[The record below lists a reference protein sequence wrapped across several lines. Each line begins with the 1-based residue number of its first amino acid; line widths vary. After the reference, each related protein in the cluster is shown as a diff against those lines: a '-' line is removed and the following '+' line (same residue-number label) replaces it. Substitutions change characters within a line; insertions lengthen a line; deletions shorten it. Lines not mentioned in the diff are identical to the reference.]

1 MTADSRDVC
10 PLLTIAAADPH
21 ESSPDRGEIAHCKV
35 DAVDASGEPRLMMM
49 HSPIRVRCSCL
60 VLVGLWLAGCS
71 SSQQPEIRVHPER
84 VDAATVAERD
94 PRHLAIFDGRTG
106 ESLNWEQLIA
116 RMDGADV
123 IILGEQHDDGV
134 AHATQLAIVQDV
146 AARRAASGAGAG
158 ALSLEMLERDD
169 QAVTDDYLEGI
180 VDAETFAKLTSSADW
195 AGPGTWKK
203 WYQPTIDAAASAG
216 WRIVAAN
223 SPRRYLR
230 IARTD
235 GYARLESLPASRRAL
250 FDIPKTWPLDYRQRF
265 IDVMAGMDDDE
276 EEESAAPAATA
287 PASQPASQPSTRSS
301 PHGPMK
307 SEDIDPGLRSQLL
320 WDATMADS
328 IAKARRGGAR
338 PVIHLVGQFHSDF
351 NGGTAQ
357 ETRARL
363 GKNARIITVSMQRRE
378 RDPPSLHERDRN
390 RADFV
395 IYTGRPPTPSA
406 STPASANSD
415 SEPR

>member
-1 MTADSRDVC
+1 MRSSIC
-10 PLLTIAAADPH
+10 PLRLCTFVVIL
-21 ESSPDRGEIAHCKV
+21 GW
-35 DAVDASGEPRLMMM
+35 SG
-49 HSPIRVRCSCL
+49 
-60 VLVGLWLAGCS
+60 LAGCS
-71 SSQQPEIRVHPER
+71 SSQQPVIRIHPER
-84 VDAATVAERD
+84 VDAAAVAERD
-94 PRHLAIFDGRTG
+94 PRQLEIFDGGTG
-106 ESLNWEQLIA
+106 EPLDWDQLIA

-146 AARRAASGAGAG
+146 TARQRASGRSPG

-180 VDAETFAKLTSSADW
+180 VDAENFAKLTGSTDW
-195 AGPGTWKK
+195 AGNGSWKK

-235 GYARLESLPASRRAL
+235 GYARLESLPPSRRAL

-265 IDVMAGMDDDE
+265 IDVMAGMDDDDEDDE
-276 EEESAAPAATA
+276 EGAAPAVIAPLLQPATATA
-287 PASQPASQPSTRSS
+287 PASRPATRPS

-307 SEDIDPGLRSQLL
+307 PEDIDPGLRSQLL

-328 IAKARRGGAR
+328 IAKARRSGAR

-351 NGGTAQ
+351 NGGTVQ

-363 GKNARIITVSMQRRE
+363 GGQAKIITISLQRRE
-378 RDPPSLHERDRN
+378 TDALLDRDRN

-395 IYTGRPPTPSA
+395 IYTGRRPPAAVHP
-406 STPASANSD
+406 
-415 SEPR
+415 

>member
-1 MTADSRDVC
+1 
-10 PLLTIAAADPH
+10 
-21 ESSPDRGEIAHCKV
+21 
-35 DAVDASGEPRLMMM
+35 M
-49 HSPIRVRCSCL
+49 HSRFRRIRWSLPVAALGCL
-60 VLVGLWLAGCS
+60 LAGCS
-71 SSQQPEIRVHPER
+71 SSPPPAVRIHPAA
-84 VDAATVAERD
+84 VDAVSIADRD
-94 PRHLAIFDGRTG
+94 PRQLAIVDGRNG
-106 ESLNWEQLIA
+106 EPLTWEQMLA

-146 AARRAASGAGAG
+146 AARRTASGAGAG

-169 QAVTDDYLEGI
+169 QAVTDDYLDGI
-180 VDAETFAKLTSSADW
+180 VDAENFAKLTGSTDW
-195 AGPGTWKK
+195 AGAGSWKK

-235 GYARLESLPASRRAL
+235 GYARLESLPDSRRAL
-250 FDIPKTWPLDYRQRF
+250 FDIPQTWPLDYRQRF
-265 IDVMAGMDDDE
+265 IDVMNGMGDDDDDE
-276 EEESAAPAATA
+276 DEQPATATA
-287 PASQPASQPSTRSS
+287 PSTQPAHRPS

-307 SEDIDPGLRSQLL
+307 PEDIDPGLRSQLL

-328 IAKARRGGAR
+328 IAKARRGGAQ

-351 NGGTAQ
+351 NGGTVQ

-363 GKNARIITVSMQRRE
+363 DNGARIITVSMQPRE
-378 RDPPSLHERDRN
+378 RNPPSLHERDRN

-395 IYTGRPPTPSA
+395 IYTGRRPAPPAPTAPTTA
-406 STPASANSD
+406 PAPANSTVA
-415 SEPR
+415 PR

>member
-1 MTADSRDVC
+1 MRFSIRLTCLC
-10 PLLTIAAADPH
+10 PLVALLA
-21 ESSPDRGEIAHCKV
+21 G
-35 DAVDASGEPRLMMM
+35 SG
-49 HSPIRVRCSCL
+49 
-60 VLVGLWLAGCS
+60 LAGCS
-71 SSQQPEIRVHPER
+71 SSQQPDIRIHPER
-84 VDAATVAERD
+84 VDAAAVAERD
-94 PRHLAIFDGRTG
+94 PRQLQLFDARTG
-106 ESLNWEQLIA
+106 ESLNWEQMIA

-146 AARRAASGAGAG
+146 AARNAGSGKPFG

-180 VDAETFAKLTSSADW
+180 VDAEGLAKLTGSADW

-216 WRIVAAN
+216 WHIVAAN

-235 GYARLESLPASRRAL
+235 GYARLESLPPSRRAL
-250 FDIPKTWPLDYRQRF
+250 FDIPKTWPLEYRQRF
-265 IDVMAGMDDDE
+265 IDVMAGTDDDDE
-276 EEESAAPAATA
+276 DEESTAAPTTTA
-287 PASQPASQPSTRSS
+287 PASPPASQPATRPS

-307 SEDIDPGLRSQLL
+307 PEDIDPALRSQLL

-328 IAKARRGGAR
+328 IAKARRSGAR

-351 NGGTAQ
+351 SGGTVQ

-363 GKNARIITVSMQRRE
+363 GDDARIITVSMQRRE
-378 RDPPSLHERDRN
+378 TDALLERDRN

-395 IYTGRPPTPSA
+395 IYTGRKQPTGAQP
-406 STPASANSD
+406 
-415 SEPR
+415 